1 VLAFDEVDEELIFG
15 YVRHELE
22 HLLQHRE
29 FPPAI
34 WLSQRTC
41 SDRPGRRR
49 RRRTGMP
56 TDEIGGAAR
65 SHLATTEAKRKDRTM
80 KLTTTTHVSL
90 DGVMQGLGGADEDR
104 SGGFERGG
112 WAIPL
117 FDNEAEAFLLEVFG
131 RADAFL
137 FGRKTYD
144 IFAGYWGVMDPSEN
158 DIAEAL
164 NTKPRYVASSTLTE
178 PEWDGTTVLSDDVAA
193 AVAELKAKPGGEL
206 QVHGS
211 GALIRWLLEN
221 DLVDEINL
229 FTYPV
234 VIGQGTRLFPDTGPD
249 RAFEL
254 IESQTT
260 PGGVIIQVYRPA
272 GRPEYGTS
280 RRR

>member
-1 VLAFDEVDEELIFG
+1 
-15 YVRHELE
+15 
-22 HLLQHRE
+22 
-29 FPPAI
+29 
-34 WLSQRTC
+34 
-41 SDRPGRRR
+41 
-49 RRRTGMP
+49 
-56 TDEIGGAAR
+56 
-65 SHLATTEAKRKDRTM
+65 M
-80 KLTTTTHVSL
+80 KLTTITHVSL
-90 DGVMQGLGGADEDR
+90 DGVMQGLGAADEDR

-117 FDNEAEAFLLEVFG
+117 FDNEAGAFLDEVFA

-137 FGRKTYD
+137 FGRKTYE
-144 IFAGYWGVMDPSEN
+144 IFAGSWGTGSWGANHGNNPISV
-158 DIAEAL
+158 AL
-164 NTKPRYVASSTLTE
+164 NTKPKYVTSSTLTE
-178 PEWDGTTVLSDDVAA
+178 PEWDDTTVLSDDLAP

-211 GALIRWLLEN
+211 GALIRWLMDK

-260 PGGVIIQVYRPA
+260 PGGLVIQVYRSA
-272 GRPEYGTS
+272 GRPEYAT
-280 RRR
+280 